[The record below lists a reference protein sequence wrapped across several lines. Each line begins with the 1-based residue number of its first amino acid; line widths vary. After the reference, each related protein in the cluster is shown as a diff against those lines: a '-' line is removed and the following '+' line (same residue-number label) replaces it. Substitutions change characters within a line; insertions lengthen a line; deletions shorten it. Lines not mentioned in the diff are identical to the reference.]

1 MFWAS
6 NTRDIISMVT
16 PYSARISAVY
26 FLPFGNV
33 WFGCFRV
40 QRVGI
45 TMQNLRSVGE
55 NSDPIVSRLWTNVHE
70 IFRLCRKSLVLSNA
84 LFRFFC
90 VTFHSEDIRH

>member
-1 MFWAS
+1 
-6 NTRDIISMVT
+6 MVT